1 MANGTCVIIG
11 LGNIGLQL
19 IKMLSRDFA
28 LVCIDGNQKTL
39 DTALELRGDSL
50 TVIQGDATSRLV
62 LERAGVAEADTVL
75 ITTTTEAVNI
85 EVARILHEHFQVPRV
100 VSIGITQKGIE
111 HLESLGVEVES
122 IFTVSAT
129 GLRNRMEH
137 KTKAV
142 HGIGLGKGEILE
154 VEVHPHSRLAN
165 KPLAAL
171 HPKSW
176 HVGIVYR
183 EGNILIPG
191 GDTILRPKDKVVIL
205 GDPKVL
211 RTVTDLLTFRF
222 TLFPLEYGDTL
233 VALFTNGE
241 EESFLNEIAYLL
253 SVFPLKNAM
262 FLLPPDSDALAGRLR
277 NLEET
282 RILQGLHIE
291 EIPAGPVIETLRVI
305 QQSLGRRVAIIVLPK
320 EATVRPSWGRLKNP
334 RGKRFLRNLSEAFG
348 CPVLLAGGSFPY
360 ARVAVP
366 CIDRD
371 SLQHALETT
380 LEMSSAISYQIETL
394 FVGLSRYIGS
404 EDEASALA
412 EMKKTV
418 SDLSLVYKTSIRNSE
433 LQGNPIKG
441 LTEALEDHNLLVND
455 IGSWR
460 PGGWLTSLL
469 QPDVA
474 WETVRRSPLSTLLIP
489 PMEIIA

>member
-1 MANGTCVIIG
+1 MANGTCIIIG

-50 TVIQGDATSRLV
+50 TVLQGDATSRLV

-85 EVARILHEHFQVPRV
+85 EVARILHDHFQVPRV

-111 HLESLGVEVES
+111 QLESLGVEVES

-241 EESFLNEIAYLL
+241 EESFIKEIAYLL

-262 FLLPPDSDALAGRLR
+262 FLLPPDSDALAERLR
-277 NLEET
+277 NLDET
-282 RILQGLHIE
+282 RTLQGLHIE

-320 EATVRPSWGRLKNP
+320 KATVRTSWGRRKNP

-348 CPVLLAGGSFPY
+348 CPVLL
-360 ARVAVP
+360 
-366 CIDRD
+366 
-371 SLQHALETT
+371 
-380 LEMSSAISYQIETL
+380 
-394 FVGLSRYIGS
+394 
-404 EDEASALA
+404 
-412 EMKKTV
+412 
-418 SDLSLVYKTSIRNSE
+418 
-433 LQGNPIKG
+433 
-441 LTEALEDHNLLVND
+441 
-455 IGSWR
+455 
-460 PGGWLTSLL
+460 
-469 QPDVA
+469 
-474 WETVRRSPLSTLLIP
+474 
-489 PMEIIA
+489 

>member
-1 MANGTCVIIG
+1 MASGTCVIIG
-11 LGNIGLQL
+11 LGTIGLQL
-19 IKMLSRDFA
+19 IKMLSKDFT
-28 LVCIDGNQKTL
+28 LVCIDSNQDTL
-39 DTALELRGDSL
+39 DSAVELRGDSL
-50 TVIQGDATSRLV
+50 TTIQGDATSRML
-62 LERAGVAEADTVL
+62 LEQAGVAEADTVL

-111 HLESLGVEVES
+111 QLEALGVEVEG

-241 EESFLNEIAYLL
+241 EERFLEEIAYLL
-253 SVFPLKNAM
+253 GVFPLKNAL
-262 FLLPPDSDALAGRLR
+262 FLLPPGSDDLAGRLR
-277 NLEET
+277 DREEILT
-282 RILQGLHIE
+282 LQGLHIE
-291 EIPAGPVIETLRVI
+291 EIPPGPVIETLRVV
-305 QQSLGRRVAIIVLPK
+305 QKKLGRRVAIIVLPK
-320 EATVRPSWGRLKNP
+320 GATVRTSWGRLANP
-334 RGKRFLRNLSEAFG
+334 RGKRFLRTLSDAFG

-366 CIDRD
+366 CIERD

-380 LEMSSAISYQIETL
+380 LEMSSAINYQIEAL
-394 FVGLSRYIGS
+394 FAGLSHYIGS
-404 EDEASALA
+404 EDEAAALDQ
-412 EMKKTV
+412 MKKTV
-418 SDLSLVYKTSIRNSE
+418 SDLGLVYKTSIRNRE
-433 LQGNPIKG
+433 LQGNPINE
-441 LTEALEDHNLLVND
+441 LTEALAEHNLLVND

-460 PGGWLTSLL
+460 PGGWLASLL
-469 QPDVA
+469 SPDVA
-474 WETVRRSPLSTLLIP
+474 WETVRRSPVSTLLIP

>member
-1 MANGTCVIIG
+1 LTTLGSARPVFNEEPMANRTCII
-11 LGNIGLQL
+11 
-19 IKMLSRDFA
+19 
-28 LVCIDGNQKTL
+28 
-39 DTALELRGDSL
+39 
-50 TVIQGDATSRLV
+50 
-62 LERAGVAEADTVL
+62 
-75 ITTTTEAVNI
+75 
-85 EVARILHEHFQVPRV
+85 
-100 VSIGITQKGIE
+100 
-111 HLESLGVEVES
+111 
-122 IFTVSAT
+122 
-129 GLRNRMEH
+129 
-137 KTKAV
+137 
-142 HGIGLGKGEILE
+142 IGLGKGEILE

-241 EESFLNEIAYLL
+241 EESFIKEIAYLL

-262 FLLPPDSDALAGRLR
+262 FLLPPDSDALAERLR
-277 NLEET
+277 NLDET
-282 RILQGLHIE
+282 RTLQGLHIE

-320 EATVRPSWGRLKNP
+320 KATVRTSWGRRKNP

-380 LEMSSAISYQIETL
+380 LEMSSAISYQIDTL

-404 EDEASALA
+404 EDEASALD

-433 LQGNPIKG
+433 LQGNPIKE
-441 LTEALEDHNLLVND
+441 LTEALVEHNLMVND

-460 PGGWLTSLL
+460 PGGWLASLL